1 MPSSGE
7 AAPASSSS
15 SRAVLFGL
23 MAAFTRIAATGG
35 FSAGQVATVRFATGA
50 LMTLGLFWMRPG
62 TWRPVRHRLLFTRGA
77 LGGLAAFLYF
87 VALARIPAG
96 EATLLNNTF
105 PIFATA
111 LSIFTLG
118 ERPTVHL
125 ALALV
130 VASAGVFLVLG
141 GGSASFALGWG
152 EIAGIASAVLGGG
165 AVTAIRA
172 LRATDNAPT
181 IFFAFCVGGFAVSA
195 PFAFGPWPAE
205 PVLWVVTLAVGVISF
220 AAQIL
225 MTQAY
230 GSLTVPEAAVW
241 QQLTPVASYL
251 WAMAL
256 LDERLSAL
264 GALGVL
270 LGIAGVAYGIRARP
284 PARSRAPG
292 GPGPPGRQ
300 RPSPGEPVVTGGR
313 ASGPA
318 GGAPSRAPSSPA
330 PACASGSWR
339 CSPAGWRAGTVS
351 PPATSRSSGSRWAR
365 SSPWPP
371 SG

>member
-1 MPSSGE
+1 MIRLAIRSGDALLRRTGARVQMF
-7 AAPASSSS
+7 AAG
-15 SRAVLFGL
+15 VLFGL
-23 MAAFTRIAATGG
+23 LAVLTRAASLQG
-35 FSAGQVATVRFATGA
+35 FSAGQVAVVRFGLGA
-50 LMTLGLFWMRPG
+50 LFTLWLFRLRPG
-62 TWRPVRHRLLFTRGA
+62 TWRPVNRALLATRGL

-87 VALARIPAG
+87 VALSRIPAG

-105 PIFATA
+105 PIFATV
-111 LSIFTLG
+111 LSMFTLG

-125 ALALV
+125 ALALA

-141 GGSASFALGWG
+141 GGSASLELGWG

-195 PFAFGPWPAE
+195 PFALGPWPGD
-205 PVLWVVTLAVGVISF
+205 PNLWVITLAVGAISF

-230 GSLTVPEAAVW
+230 GALTVPEAAVW

-270 LGIAGVAYGIRARP
+270 LGLVGVAYGSVLGHR
-284 PARSRAPG
+284 RAPAPRG
-292 GPGPPGRQ
+292 VP
-300 RPSPGEPVVTGGR
+300 
-313 ASGPA
+313 
-318 GGAPSRAPSSPA
+318 APSVADDLPPVNPS
-330 PACASGSWR
+330 
-339 CSPAGWRAGTVS
+339 
-351 PPATSRSSGSRWAR
+351 
-365 SSPWPP
+365 
-371 SG
+371 

>member
-1 MPSSGE
+1 MIRLALRGGDALLRPSGARVQIFASG
-7 AAPASSSS
+7 
-15 SRAVLFGL
+15 VLFGL

-111 LSIFTLG
+111 LSAFTLG

-125 ALALV
+125 ALALA

-141 GGSASFALGWG
+141 GGSASMAFGWG
-152 EIAGIASAVLGGG
+152 EAAGIASAVLGGG

-181 IFFAFCVGGFAVSA
+181 IFFAFCVGGFAVSV
-195 PFAFGPWPAE
+195 PFAFGPWPVGAGIWL
-205 PVLWVVTLAVGVISF
+205 VALAVGVTSF

-225 MTQAY
+225 MTHAY
-230 GSLTVPEAAVW
+230 GALTVPEAAVW

-256 LDERLSAL
+256 LDERLNAV

-270 LGIAGVAYGIRARP
+270 LGIAGVAYGSALGQRP
-284 PARSRAPG
+284 GRLDRGDEAP
-292 GPGPPGRQ
+292 PGPPLA
-300 RPSPGEPVVTGGR
+300 PGQPH
-313 ASGPA
+313 PA
-318 GGAPSRAPSSPA
+318 A
-330 PACASGSWR
+330 PALG
-339 CSPAGWRAGTVS
+339 AGL
-351 PPATSRSSGSRWAR
+351 PPVN
-365 SSPWPP
+365 P
-371 SG
+371 S